1 MRLAESQKRSASFCN
16 GFLRYIFSFHSCRYY
31 RNDLTSYEQRFIKY
45 NIRIY
50 KTSSFGSY
58 STKLEKSNFREIS

>member
-31 RNDLTSYEQRFIKY
+31 RNDLTSYEQRSNIILEFIKLLVLGL
-45 NIRIY
+45 IRLNLKSLI
-50 KTSSFGSY
+50 SGRF
-58 STKLEKSNFREIS
+58 LE